1 MGRPSAWRW
10 MRPARPKRRT
20 SRSRSSTCAACPLST
35 CPPSWRRC
43 RRLIARSWFTRRRSS
58 VGLVVKS
65 PPGSATTASTCWRR
79 RWPASEEWMH
89 RIRRRATR
97 SSTCRMSIGFS
108 KPSTSPSPMADQTF
122 RLPDLGEGL
131 TEAQLV
137 TWRVQEGGH
146 VEVNEPLCDVET
158 AKAVVVIPSPWMGT
172 IQKLHARPGESVAVG
187 SALVTIAAEGAP
199 AAVEPRPA
207 EGVEATPTDGERRIS
222 VVGIRKAIARQMVRS
237 VSTIPQFTEFAVF
250 DATNLLAARQRQKQ
264 SGRSLTP
271 LPYFIVALVKAVRAF
286 PLMNSSWD
294 EARDEIVVKQ
304 PINLGIAV
312 NTSQGLLVP
321 VLRGA
326 DQLDLSAIADQ
337 SARLIEGA
345 RAGTLKP
352 GEMSGGTIT
361 ITNVGASGPVE
372 TGTPII
378 SPPECCVVAFGANKP
393 RPMVID
399 GEVVARSGAWIS
411 ISVDHRIVDGAL
423 ATEFLTALVGE
434 LEHLHA

>member
-1 MGRPSAWRW
+1 
-10 MRPARPKRRT
+10 
-20 SRSRSSTCAACPLST
+20 
-35 CPPSWRRC
+35 
-43 RRLIARSWFTRRRSS
+43 
-58 VGLVVKS
+58 
-65 PPGSATTASTCWRR
+65 
-79 RWPASEEWMH
+79 
-89 RIRRRATR
+89 
-97 SSTCRMSIGFS
+97 
-108 KPSTSPSPMADQTF
+108 MADQTF

-158 AKAVVVIPSPWMGT
+158 AKAVVVIPSPWVGT

-207 EGVEATPTDGERRIS
+207 EGVEATPSTLVGYGAGAGPQAGSRRRARVAPSAPQAGSDVRAAPFVRQLAKEKGIDLARLTGSGPGGRITRADVEGAASPPAAAAPAPEPTPTDGERRIS

-264 SGRSLTP
+264 NGRSLTP

-304 PINLGIAV
+304 AINLGIAV

-352 GEMSGGTIT
+352 GEMSSGTIT

-378 SPPECCVVAFGANKP
+378 SPPECCVVAFGAIKP